1 MISLIELDKMN
12 DENVFYV
19 QKHIEIIQSKV
30 AIFRWRQGLD
40 VKLIWALSQ
49 ECGLVQKKKKKNF
62 ISKGL
67 NWY

>member
-30 AIFRWRQGLD
+30 VIFR
-40 VKLIWALSQ
+40 
-49 ECGLVQKKKKKNF
+49 
-62 ISKGL
+62 
-67 NWY
+67 